1 MKLCQITAGAEVIES
16 RAAPGEQAE
25 EITVSSQR
33 AAPHIIYVALS
44 GRHDN
49 GHRYVSEVTAK
60 GGIAVIDDPSYM
72 QRGCV
77 LVRDCRWALAVMS
90 ANLYGNPA
98 KALKIVGVTG
108 TAGKTSV
115 CCHIRNILSAWGSG
129 CGMIGTVE
137 NAREMGVAKGLTTP
151 LPPELHRMLYGFV
164 AAGLR
169 YAVIEASSQAI
180 EQGRLLGIDFEVGV
194 FTNLGRDHLDYH
206 GDIESYFAAKASL
219 FTKCRAAAVNMDDEY
234 GRRLAGR
241 LDGVTGFSLNGG
253 DITAKNIQFVDE
265 YTEFEIAISGSRY
278 PIRVGAG
285 RYSVYNALAALAA
298 ARALGVPP
306 GTVADGLN
314 ERLVIPGRME
324 RVELSAPFSV
334 YIDFAHT
341 PEELAAALAAARQ
354 LTAGR
359 VIALFGCGGD
369 RDREKRAPMAAAS
382 CKGAEL
388 SIFTSCNPRSED
400 AGAIIAD
407 MMPGARGG
415 SRCLAVLSRRAA
427 IELALRVAAPGDL
440 ILLAGKGHE
449 IYQIIG
455 DRMLPFDERVE
466 TERIYE
472 RLKSSSQP

>member
-1 MKLCQITAGAEVIES
+1 MKLCQITAGADVTES
-16 RAAPGEQAE
+16 RAAPGEQVDA
-25 EITVSSQR
+25 ITVSSQR

-60 GGIAVIDDPSYM
+60 GGIAVIDDSAYM

-77 LVRDCRWALAVMS
+77 LVRDSRRALAAMS

-98 KALKIVGVTG
+98 KALKIIGVTG

-115 CCHIRNILSAWGSG
+115 CCHIRNIISAWGCG

-137 NAREMGVAKGLTTP
+137 NAREMGVTGGLTTP

-180 EQGRLLGIDFEVGV
+180 EQGRLFGIDFEVGV

-206 GDIESYFAAKASL
+206 GDMESYFEAKAAL
-219 FTKCRAAAVNMDDEY
+219 FAKCRAAAVNTDDEY

-241 LDGVTGFSLNGG
+241 LGEFSGFSLNGG
-253 DITAKNIQFVDE
+253 DITAKNIQFVDG
-265 YTEFEIAISGSRY
+265 YTDFELALSGRLY
-278 PIRVGAG
+278 PVRVGAG
-285 RYSVYNALAALAA
+285 RYSVYNALAAAAA
-298 ARALGVPP
+298 ARAIGVPP
-306 GTVADGLN
+306 ITIAEGLN

-324 RVELSAPFSV
+324 QVELAAPFSV

-354 LTAGR
+354 LTSGR

-382 CKGAEL
+382 CMGAEL

-400 AGAIIAD
+400 PREIIAD
-407 MMPGARGG
+407 MMQGVNKGA
-415 SRCLAVLSRRAA
+415 RCLAVLSRRAA
-427 IELALRVAAPGDL
+427 IELALRAAAPGDL

-466 TERIYE
+466 TERIYL
-472 RLKSSSQP
+472 RLKNSSAL